1 MKNCLVTGGAGFI
14 GSNLSERLLFR
25 GCNVRILV
33 NLSTGNK
40 RNLEHLA
47 DRIDLMLGDLRN
59 INDVDNA
66 LKGMDSVFHLG
77 AIPSVSRSINNT
89 EDTMSANVMGT
100 TILLDSAVNNNVKR
114 VVFAS
119 PSSVYGDTPSLPK
132 VETMA
137 PRPRSPYALSKLTGE
152 MLCEN
157 FSRLKGLETI
167 ALRFFNVFGV
177 HQDPE
182 SEYAAV
188 IPKFVTALLKRER
201 ERPTVF
207 GDGLQS
213 RDFTPVENVVDALIK
228 AMETPD
234 GAAGTVFNVGCG
246 RSFSL
251 ISVLEM
257 LGEILQIEPN
267 PVFLASRPGDVKHSL
282 ADINAAKERLGYN
295 PHLHFKEGLEK
306 TVAWFQGEI
315 NVPL

>member
-25 GCNVRILV
+25 GCNVRILD

-40 RNLEHLA
+40 RNLEHLV
-47 DRIDLMLGDLRN
+47 DRIDLILGDLRN
-59 INDVDNA
+59 KSDVDNA
-66 LKGMDSVFHLG
+66 LKGIDSVFHLG
-77 AIPSVSRSINNT
+77 AIPSVSRSINYP

-100 TILLDSAVNNNVKR
+100 TILLESAVNNNVKR

-119 PSSVYGDTPSLPK
+119 SSSVYGDTPTLPK
-132 VETMA
+132 VETMV
-137 PRPRSPYALSKLTGE
+137 PQPRSPYALSKLTGE

-177 HQDPE
+177 HQDPK

-188 IPKFVTALLKRER
+188 IPKFVTALLKREK
-201 ERPTVF
+201 PTVF

-213 RDFTPVENVVDALIK
+213 RDFTPVENVIDALLN

-234 GAAGTVFNVGCG
+234 VAAGTVFNVGCG
-246 RSFSL
+246 QSFSL
-251 ISVLEM
+251 INVLEI

-267 PVFLASRPGDVKHSL
+267 PMFLAPRPGDVKHSL
-282 ADINAAKERLGYN
+282 ADISAAKERLGYN
-295 PHLHFKEGLEK
+295 PNLYFKEGLEK

-315 NVPL
+315 NVSL